1 MLFMHCMTY
10 HARAFPCACANC
22 DENES
27 NRNVRLPLKVQIR
40 SCFLVEALLAD
51 VFGSSS
57 KDYEWMN
64 VWIDGWMI
72 RLNDWLNGWMNIME
86 WMNEYVFFC
95 VLVRKI
101 QTGMISI
108 FIPVAFLQSKTTQ
121 SKKNTKIALILNHIF
136 SNQMTSH
143 HLMWN

>member
-1 MLFMHCMTY
+1 
-10 HARAFPCACANC
+10 
-22 DENES
+22 
-27 NRNVRLPLKVQIR
+27 
-40 SCFLVEALLAD
+40 
-51 VFGSSS
+51 
-57 KDYEWMN
+57 
-64 VWIDGWMI
+64 
-72 RLNDWLNGWMNIME
+72 MNIME

-143 HLMWN
+143 HLM